1 MNKIKTFQSS
11 VPNPLSPC
19 GGKYPIPY
27 RETGWRLKPLASS
40 ACCIALSILLA
51 GCSEDKALPHIIS
64 PLPTHIQVSITPAQ
78 KNNIGLSVDMARSVE
93 LTDWVECSGQVQA
106 IESKK
111 VEVFSPAPGRITR
124 LSANL
129 GQFVHEDQIIANIKS
144 DEIGQLESELLQQTL
159 SGEADLRQAN
169 AQIELSQGSYK
180 REAELLKEEVSS
192 KADFETARIQYK
204 KDKSNR
210 EAIRFKNAAAIQ
222 SLRDR
227 LSLYGVSN
235 QTIDQVIRSRRIY
248 PYLSIF
254 APNTG
259 IVTERNVNT
268 GELIDSSKG
277 LLTISDLEDVWLV
290 GSIYEKD
297 IPKVKAG
304 QEIHVK
310 VDSIPNRTFTGHVN
324 FISNLLDPQ
333 TRTLAVTGIL
343 PNPNLTL
350 KPNMFARMA
359 IEVGRY
365 KALSIPLTAL
375 EEIGDTNI
383 VYVQVAPMVFEER
396 SVLLGRKNDRYVEI
410 KKGLVE
416 GETIAVTGTVGLK
429 GMVIKKRGEIVTGG
443 SGS

>member
-1 MNKIKTFQSS
+1 MLKLT
-11 VPNPLSPC
+11 LSLKSTTLLFASC
-19 GGKYPIPY
+19 ISL
-27 RETGWRLKPLASS
+27 TG
-40 ACCIALSILLA
+40 LLA
-51 GCSEDKALPHIIS
+51 GCSETKTQTHNNA
-64 PLPTHIQVSITPAQ
+64 PLPAHIQVSITEAQ
-78 KNNIGLSVDMARSVE
+78 KRNIGLSVDTARSVE
-93 LTDWVECSGQVQA
+93 LTDWVECNGQVQT

-111 VEVFSPAPGRITR
+111 VQVFPPAPGRITR
-124 LSANL
+124 LSASL
-129 GQFVHEDQIIANIKS
+129 GQFVHEDQVIASIKS

-159 SGEADLRQAN
+159 AGEADLRQAN

-180 REAELLKEEVSS
+180 RESELLKEEVSS

-204 KDKSNR
+204 KDKSSR
-210 EAIRFKNAAAIQ
+210 EAIRFKNAASIQ

-227 LSLYGVSN
+227 LSLFGVSD
-235 QTIDQVIRSRRIY
+235 QTINQVIRSKRIY

-268 GELIDSSKG
+268 GELIDSSKP

-304 QEIHVK
+304 QAIHVK
-310 VDSIPNRTFTGHVN
+310 VDSIPSRTFTGHIN

-343 PNPNLTL
+343 PNPNLAL
-350 KPNMFARMA
+350 KPNMFARMS

-365 KALSIPLTAL
+365 KTLSIPLTAI
-375 EEIGDTNI
+375 EEIGDTHI
-383 VYVQVAPMVFEER
+383 AYVQIAPMVFEER
-396 SVLLGRKNDRYVEI
+396 SVVLGRQNDRYVEI

-416 GETIAVTGTVGLK
+416 GESIAVSGTVGLK